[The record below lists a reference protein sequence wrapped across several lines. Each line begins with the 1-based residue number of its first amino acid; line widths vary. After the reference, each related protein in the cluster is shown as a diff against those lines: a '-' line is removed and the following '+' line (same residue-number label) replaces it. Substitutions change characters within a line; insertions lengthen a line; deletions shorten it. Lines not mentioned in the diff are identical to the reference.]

1 MTHEP
6 NYGFASKDGTR
17 SGKDLLIVTAEFE
30 KCQGSFK
37 DTPAVVFLSIFF
49 LCFLVPRSL
58 LFVCRVV
65 RATELVSNRAIEAD
79 GLRVKGSQ
87 SV

>member
-1 MTHEP
+1 V
-6 NYGFASKDGTR
+6 G
-17 SGKDLLIVTAEFE
+17 L
-30 KCQGSFK
+30 
-37 DTPAVVFLSIFF
+37 LSIFF

>member
-1 MTHEP
+1 M
-6 NYGFASKDGTR
+6 NLIMDSLRRMGQGAVKDF
-17 SGKDLLIVTAEFE
+17 LIVTAEFE

-37 DTPAVVFLSIFF
+37 DTPAVVLLSIFF

-65 RATELVSNRAIEAD
+65 RATELVSNRGIEAD